1 MSAVPFRLRPCADA
15 AAAEADALTFG
26 DPALF
31 NRLSTLSRVE
41 IQAESPRVRAGTIWC
56 RLDNQFCFVEAV
68 AIRSGMY
75 PLVYKVL
82 PEMLAAQ
89 LGFLFVGRYFN
100 MTPGYGTRSLVWDEK
115 LIAENGA
122 RSFASL
128 YPAMVPIV
136 KLTAI
141 VGTNRTPILVR
152 NDQDNAGAADDLA
165 LLGDDGLAE
174 KLADISR
181 LEVVSG
187 SDGTRAGTIW
197 YFRNGNYCFVI
208 AMALRPAAP
217 AEAAK
222 LAPLLAAQFFGYSFV
237 GNRSGIPA
245 DLKDKAL
252 CWDRHTGSPI
262 PELPALSGRLSGEQ
276 DFVVTFA
283 DAPPGNP
290 NPDPDPYQEICESTS
305 AHYGETGWNYD
316 GCHWNEAPSPGQDYY
331 WTENPDNLGGYWTQN
346 SYPPYGTLLD
356 SGSNNY
362 IVNVGCGDW
371 SSGYSGWA
379 TYADGMG
386 GSWTTGGG
394 SYVPN
399 GTLLGNCNDYNY
411 YADGN
416 GSYYQG
422 EYTGSSGGGG
432 GESYP
437 SYGTVLDS
445 GGGPITVDVGC
456 GSWETG
462 YSGWTTYADGM
473 GGSWTSGGSSYSSSG
488 TYLGNC
494 NDYNYY
500 ADGTG
505 SYYQGE
511 YTGA

>member
-283 DAPPGNP
+283 DSAPPGNP
-290 NPDPDPYQEICESTS
+290 MPDPDPFPYDLCESPEDHRWQS
-305 AHYGETGWNYD
+305 GWSYD
-316 GCHWNEAPSPGQDYY
+316 GCHWSYQESPGSDYNWQDANGDGLGGSWNWTDPGSGGGDPPPPDPINNPETYRWQSGWSWDGST
-331 WTENPDNLGGYWTQN
+331 WTENP
-346 SYPPYGTLLD
+346 YPND
-356 SGSNNY
+356 
-362 IVNVGCGDW
+362 
-371 SSGYSGWA
+371 GYSYEWISNG
-379 TYADGMG
+379 DGLG
-386 GSWTTGGG
+386 GSWNL
-394 SYVPN
+394 V
-399 GTLLGNCNDYNY
+399 
-411 YADGN
+411 
-416 GSYYQG
+416 
-422 EYTGSSGGGG
+422 
-432 GESYP
+432 
-437 SYGTVLDS
+437 
-445 GGGPITVDVGC
+445 
-456 GSWETG
+456 
-462 YSGWTTYADGM
+462 
-473 GGSWTSGGSSYSSSG
+473 
-488 TYLGNC
+488 
-494 NDYNYY
+494 
-500 ADGTG
+500 
-505 SYYQGE
+505 
-511 YTGA
+511 